1 MARRKSKR
9 QREQERK
16 RSAAYWK
23 RRRQEDASLSQQ
35 EREDEESENDNPNA
49 AIAFA
54 AGDVAVAAPSQ
65 ISPCLSPTNV
75 PMERET
81 MVPAADSNYATSD
94 PSRSLGEENTNRSAT
109 TTARS
114 PFGLLE
120 TDDNG
125 NRVDNPRQQIQIDN
139 LVPTFTARSFANAS
153 QQVSPE
159 VGVERPSLNPTPPTI
174 TGPTP
179 ATAPTTTPPRTTTR
193 TLLQA
198 HMLARSTHHWYFPT
212 ASRPADFDPSW
223 HPPLP
228 PTRVNESELEE

>member
-16 RSAAYWK
+16 RSAACWK

-35 EREDEESENDNPNA
+35 EREDEECFCCWLPQVKSHQMYLQ
-49 AIAFA
+49 
-54 AGDVAVAAPSQ
+54 Q
-65 ISPCLSPTNV
+65 ISPTNV

-94 PSRSLGEENTNRSAT
+94 PRRSLGEENTNRSAT

-139 LVPTFTARSFANAS
+139 LVPTFTAPSFANAS

-179 ATAPTTTPPRTTTR
+179 ATAVR
-193 TLLQA
+193 
-198 HMLARSTHHWYFPT
+198 
-212 ASRPADFDPSW
+212 
-223 HPPLP
+223 
-228 PTRVNESELEE
+228 